1 MDRAVFKN
9 PNTCICNCH
18 PFFKPPIMSSYV
30 LLNFLK
36 YITCLHC
43 YNLLFQSLLSLA
55 QGLSALANF
64 CHHECLKNAD
74 GLSQFFKCCLGQN
87 NLQRHSAQ
95 NLPLV
100 KTGQNQAN
108 KSKCVFLVKDLL
120 LSHFI
125 TLSITRCKSLSH
137 INSLAYWQ
145 AHLCEFRKTFWWQ
158 SHHPMR
164 TGPRKSEPACEL
176 LIFEYP
182 DKNYHQTIFGVEL
195 SKSIPNL
202 SVNVDRP

>member
-1 MDRAVFKN
+1 MQWQ
-9 PNTCICNCH
+9 I
-18 PFFKPPIMSSYV
+18 
-30 LLNFLK
+30 
-36 YITCLHC
+36 
-43 YNLLFQSLLSLA
+43 
-55 QGLSALANF
+55 F
-64 CHHECLKNAD
+64 CHHLCVKNAD
-74 GLSQFFKCCLGQN
+74 GLLQFSKFCLGRD
-87 NLQRHSAQ
+87 NLQRHSGQ

-108 KSKCVFLVKDLL
+108 KSKRVFLVKDLL

-125 TLSITRCKSLSH
+125 ILSITKCKSLSH

-158 SHHPMR
+158 SQHPMR

-176 LIFEYP
+176 LIFEYQ
-182 DKNYHQTIFGVEL
+182 DKNYYQKIFGLEL